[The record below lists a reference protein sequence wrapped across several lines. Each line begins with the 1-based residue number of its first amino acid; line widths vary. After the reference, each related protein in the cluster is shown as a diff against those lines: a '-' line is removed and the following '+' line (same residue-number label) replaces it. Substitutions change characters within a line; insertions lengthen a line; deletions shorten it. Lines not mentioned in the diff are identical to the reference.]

1 MWQYKNRIIRVGKP
15 WVDDEGTKHPWS
27 WMRWDYWRKK
37 EVGVEYIGDP
47 NNGA

>member
-15 WVDDEGTKHPWS
+15 WVDDEGTKHPWN

-37 EVGVEYIGDP
+37 EVGVKYVGDL
-47 NNGA
+47 NNGT